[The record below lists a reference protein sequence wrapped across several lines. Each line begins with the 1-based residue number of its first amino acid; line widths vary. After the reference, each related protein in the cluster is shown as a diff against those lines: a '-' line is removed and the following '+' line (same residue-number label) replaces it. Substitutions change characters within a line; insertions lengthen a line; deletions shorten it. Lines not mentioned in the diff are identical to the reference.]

1 MRGGL
6 DETLARLAR
15 REEALRRRAADQGG
29 AADGEAAAPPAAPDG
44 VARARARVRTSHS
57 EPLADGRGEARNA
70 GPGWG
75 DARRA
80 GEPRDP
86 VAEVADAV
94 RRVVVG
100 HPGMAVTIRIEHGR
114 KAYPLRIAW
123 TGTGVT
129 VGAEKPAVPPPA
141 AGPAASGP
149 ASGRTPPAWTPDQE
163 GLGADPA
170 ARLTELL
177 RNDPS
182 LLDDGSGG

>member
-29 AADGEAAAPPAAPDG
+29 AADGEAAAPPAVPDG

-57 EPLADGRGEARNA
+57 EQLADGRGETRNA

-100 HPGMAVTIRIEHGR
+100 HPGMAVTIRVEHDR

-129 VGAEKPAVPPPA
+129 VGAETPAVPPPP
-141 AGPAASGP
+141 AGPT
-149 ASGRTPPAWTPDQE
+149 SGRTPPAWTPGRE
-163 GLGADPA
+163 GPSADPA

-177 RNDPS
+177 RGDPS